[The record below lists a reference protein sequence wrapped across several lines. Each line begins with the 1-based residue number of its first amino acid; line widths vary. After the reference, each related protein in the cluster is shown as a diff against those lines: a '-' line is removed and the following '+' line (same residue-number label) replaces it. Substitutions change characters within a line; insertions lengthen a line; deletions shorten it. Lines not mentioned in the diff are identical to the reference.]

1 MNLNDIEYLSA
12 VAAHRHVGRA
22 ADALGL
28 TQPALTRAIAR
39 MEALAGMPLFE
50 RHPKGV
56 VLTQAGE
63 AFLARAQRIRL
74 EYDDALREMHQMK
87 TGELGI
93 LRLGYSPTLD
103 DQRVMGSVRRMLL
116 ERPAARLQI
125 VEKLMQYLLE
135 MLVEGELD
143 LVIAPVPS
151 PPMPELEALP
161 LHEDVLYVVAD
172 QSHPLHKRRNL
183 QLADLA
189 AEPWLL
195 PAQNTRLR
203 GQLEALVREA
213 ELPDLNIRVEINAS
227 SLSSFRLLS
236 GTRMLGIGNTWTL
249 ERLHSLGIF
258 PLSIS
263 IPPLR
268 RQIGV
273 LTRKNAYLSPLAQRL
288 RDLLAEE
295 MGAAKPRQR

>member
-1 MNLNDIEYLSA
+1 MNLNDIDYLTA
-12 VAAHRHVGRA
+12 VAEQRHVGRA
-22 ADALGL
+22 AEALGL

-93 LRLGYSPTLD
+93 LRVGFSPTLD
-103 DQRVMGSVRRMLL
+103 DQRVMGAIRRMLV
-116 ERPAARLQI
+116 ERPAARLHV
-125 VEKLMQYLLE
+125 VEKLMQYLLD
-135 MLVEGELD
+135 MLIEGELD
-143 LVIAPVPS
+143 LVIAPIPS
-151 PPMPELEALP
+151 PPLPELDALP
-161 LHEDVLYVVAD
+161 LLEDVLYVVAD
-172 QSHPLHKRRNL
+172 QAHPLHRRRNL
-183 QLADLA
+183 QLADVA

-203 GQLEALVREA
+203 GQLETLVRDA
-213 ELPDLNIRVEINAS
+213 GLPPLNIRVEINAS
-227 SLSSFRLLS
+227 SLSNFRLLS
-236 GTRMLGIGNTWTL
+236 GTRMLGIGSTWTL
-249 ERLHSLGIF
+249 ERLRALGVM

-268 RQIGV
+268 RQIGL
-273 LTRKNAYLSPLAQRL
+273 LTRKNAYMSPLAQRL
-288 RDLLAEE
+288 RDLLIDE
-295 MGAAKPRQR
+295 MKPAKPKQK